1 MKKALGLVPEN
12 ELILNSPE
20 IELNENSD
28 EEYGAPEESR
38 SLYEVIWQYVG
49 LFIKAVVLNT
59 E

>member
-1 MKKALGLVPEN
+1 MGLVPEN

>member
-1 MKKALGLVPEN
+1 MGLVPEN

-20 IELNENSD
+20 IELNEKLE

-38 SLYEVIWQYVG
+38 RLYEVIWQYVG